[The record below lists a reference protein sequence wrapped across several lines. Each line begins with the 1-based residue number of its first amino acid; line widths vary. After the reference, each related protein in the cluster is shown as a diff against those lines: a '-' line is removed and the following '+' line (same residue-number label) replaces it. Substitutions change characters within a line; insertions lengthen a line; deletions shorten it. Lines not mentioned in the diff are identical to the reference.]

1 MPPKSAVAAERL
13 KKELA
18 AQKARAEA
26 LKYLHSTGSGPSQ
39 RELAQQQQQRQK
51 QTANATSAVAQRRV
65 LGAQP
70 REPSTADKFDPRVR
84 DNTLHVVALRRAQ
97 ELQKT
102 HQIEQKTE
110 SYRLDTQSTYHN
122 ALPPGWQEVMDPVS
136 GDPYYWNEST
146 QETVWERPGSSAVQQ
161 TPEKTADAKTT
172 GDQLIDGW
180 EEVPDAAS
188 GDAYYWNRKTNETTW
203 TRPVARSVSL
213 VQALEAK
220 AKLDSILKGCGKPAG
235 NSANVRADAKT
246 SDATINLTQTSSRPT
261 VSAGAPSNSAPN
273 KRPAAGIHGNSHPI
287 SFQAQHGNKRR
298 KRDDGAIDPMDPTG
312 TGGKWSDGL
321 EQG

>member
-26 LKYLHSTGSGPSQ
+26 LKHLHSTGGGPSQ
-39 RELAQQQQQRQK
+39 RELAQQQQLRQK

-70 REPSTADKFDPRVR
+70 QEPSAADKFDPRVR
-84 DNTLHVVALRRAQ
+84 DNTLHAVALRRAQ
-97 ELQKT
+97 ELRTTQ
-102 HQIEQKTE
+102 QIEQKMD
-110 SYRLDTQSTYHN
+110 SYRLDFHTTEHN
-122 ALPPGWQEVMDPVS
+122 ALPQGWQEVVDPAS
-136 GDPYYWNEST
+136 GDPYYWNET
-146 QETVWERPGSSAVQQ
+146 TNETVWERPGSSAVQQ
-161 TPEKTADAKTT
+161 SAKKTADAKTT
-172 GDQLIDGW
+172 GDLLADGW

-188 GDAYYWNRKTNETTW
+188 GDVYYWNRKTSETTW

-213 VQALEAK
+213 AQALEAK
-220 AKLDSILKGCGKPAG
+220 AKLDSILKSCGKPAG
-235 NSANVRADAKT
+235 GSTNARPDAKT
-246 SDATINLTQTSSRPT
+246 SNATTNSALTSARSTVPVGTPSHSVLNKRSAASTQGNPRPT
-261 VSAGAPSNSAPN
+261 G
-273 KRPAAGIHGNSHPI
+273 
-287 SFQAQHGNKRR
+287 FQAQHGNKRR
-298 KRDDGAIDPMDPTG
+298 KRDDAIDPMDPSG